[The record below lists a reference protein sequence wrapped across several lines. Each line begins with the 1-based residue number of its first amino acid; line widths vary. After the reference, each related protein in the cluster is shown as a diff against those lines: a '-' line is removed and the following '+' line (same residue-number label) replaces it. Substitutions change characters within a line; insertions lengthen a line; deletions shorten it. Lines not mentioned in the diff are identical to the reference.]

1 MARGNRWQ
9 SFADAFNATYQVGN
23 TLQKAIKTGRI
34 ATKDYTD
41 EEGNKLTGIALDRAR
56 TDDYAAVEEQFG
68 DPSAAIKMRQDFET
82 QQQNKLMTDLR
93 ERTQDERV
101 LQEGKLTS
109 DDMRSIIGYR
119 SAAGAL
125 AGANAKATNLATEI
139 RGANKANEIAATAA
153 GLKRD
158 AAQSSADADYYA
170 SATYTD
176 VLQNEGLQKIAESKL
191 SALMADIDT
200 AAKNTE
206 EYRANAVAATLADAK
221 RTRTTAEVKLELAE
235 MPEYREQLQNELRT
249 NAENARAALANAKTD
264 ANLATNETF
273 QQNRFDRGLSDSSA
287 AADIA
292 ASDATTAQRERAA
305 NEFISKWYENAD
317 PKNPASMAGL
327 VEGLKQID
335 PIMGMKLERDYGE
348 HELWQLTSDALVLKQ
363 KANNAIN
370 DGGYDALVKLLDDQN
385 GDKLGIQL
393 TRDDESGAI
402 SLVETDPRGNV
413 VRTIASGDD
422 EKAFNA
428 DLNTAMDPA
437 KTLEYLVTLSEIKLR
452 DAQALY
458 NTNQAK
464 AGKALTPAQNAYQT
478 LFNAEASDYEREI
491 ALALLLKD
499 NPEAYERL
507 QPLLEVSNTTLVD
520 PDATGTTSPPPD
532 QTGLGSTAEVPSEP
546 VQIDPDDARTG
557 QVVLDNINSAG
568 SLAKAQQTPTGQLLL
583 RNPGLIDN
591 AIQVLQIQIQNP
603 SARGSRGGGG
613 VSIQAR
619 RQQLLAELQQLR
631 DSLGN

>member
-23 TLQKAIKTGRI
+23 TLQKAIKTGGI
-34 ATKDYTD
+34 ASKEYKDD
-41 EEGNKLTGIALDRAR
+41 EGNKLTGIALDRAR

-82 QQQNKLMTDLR
+82 QQQNKLITDLR

-101 LQEGKLTS
+101 RQEGRLKSQSMAATTGLN
-109 DDMRSIIGYR
+109 RANAGLVGA
-119 SAAGAL
+119 SAA
-125 AGANAKATNLATEI
+125 ATRLDTEI
-139 RGANKANEIAATAA
+139 RKANKETEIAAKEAGMKRNTA
-153 GLKRD
+153 K
-158 AAQSSADADYYA
+158 SSAEADYY
-170 SATYTD
+170 SGPTYPD
-176 VLQNEGLQKIAESKL
+176 VLQNEALRKIAEDKL
-191 SALMADIDT
+191 NTVIADIDA
-200 AAKNTE
+200 AAKGTAD
-206 EYRANAVAATLADAK
+206 YKANAIAATLADAK
-221 RTRTTAEVKLELAE
+221 RTANVAEVKLELSQ

-249 NAENARAALANAKTD
+249 SAENARAALANAETD
-264 ANLATNETF
+264 ARIAGTAEV
-273 QQNRFDRGLSDSSA
+273 QENRYDRGLSEAST

-305 NEFISKWYENAD
+305 NEFISNWYKNAD

-335 PIMGMKLERDYGE
+335 PVMGMKLERDYGE

-370 DGGYDALVKLLDDQN
+370 EGGYDALVKLLDDQN
-385 GDKLGIQL
+385 GDKLGIEL

-402 SLVETDPRGNV
+402 SLVETDAQGKV
-413 VRTIASGDD
+413 VRTIASGAD
-422 EKAFNA
+422 ETAFNA
-428 DLNTAMDPA
+428 ALNAAMDPA

-464 AGKALTPAQNAYQT
+464 GGRALTPEQNAYQT
-478 LFNAEASDYEREI
+478 LFNNDASRYEKEI

-507 QPLLEVSNTTLVD
+507 QPLLEVSNTTLTD
-520 PDATGTTSPPPD
+520 PNAASTTNPPSD
-532 QTGLGSTAEVPSEP
+532 QTGLGSARVSSESVPITPED
-546 VQIDPDDARTG
+546 QRKG
-557 QVVLDNINSAG
+557 QVVLNSIKTAG
-568 SLAKAQQTPTGQLLL
+568 SLAEAQQTPTGQLLFN
-583 RNPGLIDN
+583 NPGLVDS
-591 AIQVLQIQIQNP
+591 AIQVLQIEIQNRSERDP
-603 SARGSRGGGG
+603 SPYGGA
-613 VSIQAR
+613 SILER
-619 RQQLLAELQQLR
+619 RRQLLAELQRLR

>member
-41 EEGNKLTGIALDRAR
+41 DEGNKLTGIALDRAR
-56 TDDYAAVEEQFG
+56 TDDYAAAEEQFG

-109 DDMRSIIGYR
+109 DDMRSTTGYR
-119 SAAGAL
+119 NAAAVGLRAT
-125 AGANAKATNLATEI
+125 ARSTNLATDI
-139 RGANKANEIAATAA
+139 REANKGYEIAATAA
-153 GLKRD
+153 GMQRD
-158 AAQSSADADYYA
+158 TAQSSADADYYK
-170 SATYTD
+170 SATYRE
-176 VLQNEGLQKIAESKL
+176 VLENEGLQKIADAKLGAILSNVEAASKG
-191 SALMADIDT
+191 
-200 AAKNTE
+200 TE
-206 EYRANAVAATLADAK
+206 EYKANSVAEALADAK
-221 RTRTTAEVKLELAE
+221 RTANVAEIKLELTE
-235 MPEYREQLQNELRT
+235 MPEYRAQLQNELRT

-264 ANLATNETF
+264 ADLSADETF
-273 QQNRFDRGLSDSSA
+273 QQNRYNRGLSDSSA

-335 PIMGMKLERDYGE
+335 PMMGMKLERDYGE

-393 TRDDESGAI
+393 TRDEESGAI
-402 SLVETDPRGNV
+402 SLVETDLQGNV

-428 DLNTAMDPA
+428 DLNTAMNPA

-464 AGKALTPAQNAYQT
+464 AGRALTLEQNAYQT
-478 LFNAEASDYEREI
+478 LFNDEASDYEQEI

-520 PDATGTTSPPPD
+520 PNAAGTTSLPPN
-532 QTGLGSTAEVPSEP
+532 QTGLGSTADVPSEP
-546 VQIDPDDARTG
+546 VQIDPDDALKG
-557 QVVLDNINSAG
+557 QVVLDSIKSAG
-568 SLAKAQQTPTGQLLL
+568 SLAEAQQTPTGQLLFE
-583 RNPGLIDN
+583 NPRLIDY
-591 AIQVLQIQIQNP
+591 AIQLLQIQIQNP
-603 SARGSRGGGG
+603 STRGSFGGGG
-613 VSIQAR
+613 VTIQAR
-619 RQQLLAELQQLR
+619 RKQLLAELQQLR

>member
-56 TDDYAAVEEQFG
+56 TDDYAAIEEQFG

-82 QQQNKLMTDLR
+82 QQQNKLVTDLR

-101 LQEGKLTS
+101 RQEGRLKS
-109 DDMRSIIGYR
+109 QSM
-119 SAAGAL
+119 AAATALNKANAGL
-125 AGANAKATNLATEI
+125 AGASARATDLATKI
-139 RGANKANEIAATAA
+139 RAANKDNEIVATEAAMQ
-153 GLKRD
+153 RD
-158 AAQSSADADYYA
+158 TAQSKADANYYK

-176 VLQNEGLQKIAESKL
+176 VLQNEGLQKIAEAKL
-191 SALMADIDT
+191 SALMAEIDT

-221 RTRTTAEVKLELAE
+221 RTANVAEVKLELTA
-235 MPEYREQLQNELRT
+235 MPEYQEQLQNELRT

-273 QQNRFDRGLSDSSA
+273 QQNRFSRGLSDSSA

-363 KANNAIN
+363 KANNVIN

-393 TRDDESGAI
+393 TRDEESGAI
-402 SLVETDPRGNV
+402 SLVETDQQGNV

-464 AGKALTPAQNAYQT
+464 AGKALTPEQNAYQT
-478 LFNAEASDYEREI
+478 LFNPEASVYEKEI
-491 ALALLLKD
+491 SLALLLKD

-507 QPLLEVSNTTLVD
+507 QPLLEVSSTTLVD
-520 PDATGTTSPPPD
+520 PNAAGTTSSPPN

-557 QVVLDNINSAG
+557 QVVLDSINSAG
-568 SLAKAQQTPTGQLLL
+568 SLAGAQQTRTGQLLL
-583 RNPGLIDN
+583 QNPRFIDN
-591 AIQVLQIQIQNP
+591 AIRVLQIQIQNP
-603 SARGSRGGGG
+603 STRGSRGGGG